1 MLKEKMTSK
10 NIIIAVILLVVA
22 LLSFTVVSKY
32 ATSAEVHSSS
42 IKLLDD
48 KKVTAME
55 LTAGVA
61 ATSTAISALP
71 GDAATPIAEQV
82 AELTSPL
89 LLVICAIYLEKFLL
103 TTIGFISFKVLIPIA
118 CVLGIMFIFVSKESL
133 RTFAMKLG
141 IFAVAISLAIPA
153 SVGVSKLIENTFEE
167 TIHQT
172 YENADVV
179 TEEAEKS
186 NEGTGNEKT
195 NAFMDF
201 LKGLGDE
208 VTGLADS
215 AKNALSVFI
224 DAIAVLLITTCVI
237 PILVIFFFLW
247 IIKLIFGLNID
258 LSAARR
264 WIPMKG
270 KR

>member
-1 MLKEKMTSK
+1 MNKK
-10 NIIIAVILLVVA
+10 NIIIASVLLVVA

-32 ATSAEVHSSS
+32 ATSTEVHASS
-42 IKLLDD
+42 IALLDD

-89 LLVICAIYLEKFLL
+89 LFVICAIYLEKFLL
-103 TTIGFISFKVLIPIA
+103 TTIGFISFQVLIPIA
-118 CVLGIMFIFVSKESL
+118 CVLGAIYLFTTKEAL
-133 RTFAMKLG
+133 RTFAIKLA
-141 IFAVAISLAIPA
+141 IFAVAISVAIPA
-153 SVGVSKLIENTFEE
+153 SVEVSKLIESTFEE
-167 TIHQT
+167 TINET
-172 YENADVV
+172 YANADVV

-186 NEGTGNEKT
+186 NEENTNEKS
-195 NAFMDF
+195 NAFMEF
-201 LKGLGDE
+201 LKGLGDD
-208 VTGLADS
+208 VSNLAEN

-247 IIKLIFGLNID
+247 VIKLIFGLNID
-258 LSAARR
+258 FSAARK
-264 WIPMKG
+264 WIPVKG
-270 KR
+270 RR

>member
-1 MLKEKMTSK
+1 MIKEKMTSK
-10 NIIIAVILLVVA
+10 NIIIAVVLFVVA

-32 ATSAEVHSSS
+32 ATSAETHASA
-42 IKLLDD
+42 IALLDD

-82 AELTSPL
+82 ADLTSPL
-89 LLVICAIYLEKFLL
+89 LFVICAIYLEKFLL
-103 TTIGFISFKVLIPIA
+103 TTIGLISFKVLFPIA
-118 CVLGIMFIFVSKESL
+118 CVLGAIYLFARKEVL
-133 RTFAMKLG
+133 RTFALKLAV
-141 IFAVAISLAIPA
+141 FAVAISVAIPA
-153 SVGVSKLIENTFEE
+153 SVGVSKLIEETFEE

-186 NEGTGNEKT
+186 NEENTDEKS
-195 NAFMDF
+195 NKFMDF

-208 VTGLADS
+208 VSGLADS

-224 DAIAVLLITTCVI
+224 DAIAVLIITTCVI
-237 PILVIFFFLW
+237 PILVIIFFLW
-247 IIKLIFGLNID
+247 IIKLIFGINID
-258 LSAARR
+258 LSEARR

-270 KR
+270 LK

>member
-1 MLKEKMTSK
+1 MNKEKLTTK
-10 NIIIAVILLVVA
+10 NIVIAVILLVVA
-22 LLSFTVVSKY
+22 LLSFTVISKY

-42 IKLLDD
+42 IALLDD

-82 AELTSPL
+82 AELTGPL

-118 CVLGIMFIFVSKESL
+118 CVLGAIYLFAGKEAL
-133 RTFAMKLG
+133 RAFALKLA
-141 IFAVAISLAIPA
+141 IFAAAISVAIPA
-153 SVGVSKLIENTFEE
+153 SVGVSKLIETTFEE
-167 TIHQT
+167 TINQT
-172 YENADVV
+172 YANADVV

-186 NEGTGNEKT
+186 NEENTDEKS
-195 NAFMDF
+195 NKFMEF

-208 VTGLADS
+208 VTDLADS

-224 DAIAVLLITTCVI
+224 DAIAVLIITTCVI

-264 WIPMKG
+264 WIPVKG
-270 KR
+270 LK

>member
-1 MLKEKMTSK
+1 MIKEKITSK
-10 NIIIAVILLVVA
+10 NIVIAVLLLVVA
-22 LLSFTVVSKY
+22 LLSFTVISKY
-32 ATSAEVHSSS
+32 ATSAETHSSS
-42 IKLLDD
+42 IALLDE

-82 AELTSPL
+82 ADLTSPL

-103 TTIGFISFKVLIPIA
+103 TTIGFISFKILIPVA
-118 CVLGIMFIFVSKESL
+118 CVLGAIYLFASKEAL
-133 RTFAMKLG
+133 RTFALKLA

-153 SVGVSKLIENTFEE
+153 SVGVSKLIEETFKEIINE
-167 TIHQT
+167 T

-186 NEGTGNEKT
+186 NEENTDEKS
-195 NAFMDF
+195 NKFMEF
-201 LKGLGDE
+201 LKGLGNE
-208 VTGLADS
+208 VTNLADS

-264 WIPMKG
+264 WIPVKG
-270 KR
+270 FK

>member
-1 MLKEKMTSK
+1 MIKEKMTSK
-10 NIIIAVILLVVA
+10 NIVIAVLLLVVA
-22 LLSFTVVSKY
+22 LLSFTVISKY
-32 ATSAEVHSSS
+32 ATSAETHSSS
-42 IKLLDD
+42 IALLDE

-82 AELTSPL
+82 ADLTSPL

-103 TTIGFISFKVLIPIA
+103 TTIGFISFKILIPVA
-118 CVLGIMFIFVSKESL
+118 CVLGAIYLFASKEAL
-133 RTFAMKLG
+133 RTFSLKLA
-141 IFAVAISLAIPA
+141 IFAVAISVAIPA
-153 SVGVSKLIENTFEE
+153 SVGVSKLIESTFKE
-167 TIHQT
+167 TINQT

-186 NEGTGNEKT
+186 NEENSEEKS
-195 NAFMDF
+195 NKFMNF

-208 VTGLADS
+208 VTDLAHS

-237 PILVIFFFLW
+237 PSLVIFFFLW

-258 LSAARR
+258 LAAARR
-264 WIPMKG
+264 WIPVKG
-270 KR
+270 FK

>member
-1 MLKEKMTSK
+1 MLKEKMTTK
-10 NIIIAVILLVVA
+10 NILIAVILLVVA
-22 LLSFTVVSKY
+22 LLSFTVISKY

-42 IKLLDD
+42 IALLDE

-82 AELTSPL
+82 ADLTSPL

-103 TTIGFISFKVLIPIA
+103 TTIGLISFKVLIPVA
-118 CVLGIMFIFVSKESL
+118 CVLGIMYLFVSKNGI
-133 RTFAMKLG
+133 RTLATK
-141 IFAVAISLAIPA
+141 IAVFAVAIAIAIPA
-153 SVGVSKLIENTFEE
+153 SVTVSKLIETTFEE
-167 TIHQT
+167 SITKV
-172 YENADVV
+172 YEEADVV

-186 NEGTGNEKT
+186 NEDTSSNSNK
-195 NAFMDF
+195 FMEF
-201 LKGLGDE
+201 LKGVGKE

-224 DAIAVLLITTCVI
+224 DAIAVLIITTCVI
-237 PILVIFFFLW
+237 PILVILFFLW
-247 IIKLIFGLNID
+247 MIKLIFGVNID
-258 LSAARR
+258 LSEARK
-264 WIPMKG
+264 WIPMK
-270 KR
+270 RMR